1 MATAADLDQLVDLA
15 HGIKELMT
23 TMPRNSE
30 RMAERIAE
38 GEASFGPVQD
48 VTGNEIYFFVLEEDG
63 VIVGTSAVYAAV
75 GLDRPFYSYKIAKRS
90 QVSPELD
97 VRINYR
103 VLQPVN
109 DYTGSAEVGT
119 LYLAP
124 EHRGGGRGRLLS
136 LCRFMFIAAHQERF
150 GQRVMAEMRGWTDD
164 SGASPFWDAVG
175 AKFYGLDLHAAD
187 LRSGHD
193 VRFIADLL
201 PPYPI
206 FIDLLPEE
214 AQRVVGLA
222 NTGSEP
228 AAAMLRRQGF
238 RNNNY
243 VDIFDAGLCLDC
255 HVRDLDTV
263 RRSELLTM
271 EIADED
277 APAPNRRVGDRPV
290 WQPAIISTTGL
301 ADFRVA
307 QATVAVVPAGSSG
320 LSGSSG
326 SSGLSGSSS
335 TGTVLAG
342 AELAADLQVEPGT
355 DVLVYVLAAKS

>member
-15 HGIKELMT
+15 DGIKGLMT
-23 TMPRNSE
+23 TMPRDPA
-30 RMAERIAE
+30 RMADRVEE
-38 GEASFGPVQD
+38 GRSSLDPGVE
-48 VTGNEIYFFVLEEDG
+48 VTGEETYFFVLEEDG
-63 VIVGTSAVYAAV
+63 EIIGTSAIYAAV
-75 GLDRPFYSYKIAKRS
+75 GLDRPFYSYKITKRS

-97 VRINYR
+97 VRIDYR

-119 LYLAP
+119 LYLSP

-150 GQRVMAEMRGWTDD
+150 GQRVMAEMRGWTDEH
-164 SGASPFWDAVG
+164 GASPFWDAVG

-228 AAAMLRRQGF
+228 AAAMLRGQGF

-263 RRSELLTM
+263 RRSEVLTL
-271 EIADED
+271 EVAADRES
-277 APAPNRRVGDRPV
+277 PAGRRVDDEQV
-290 WQPAIISTTGL
+290 WMPAMLATTGL

-307 QATVAVVPAGSSG
+307 QADVCIGDGS
-320 LSGSSG
+320 
-326 SSGLSGSSS
+326 
-335 TGTVLAG
+335 VLAHP
-342 AELAADLQVEPGT
+342 ELAADLQVESG
-355 DVLVYVLAAKS
+355 DELLVYVLAAKR

>member
-15 HGIKELMT
+15 GGIKGLMT
-23 TMPRNSE
+23 TMPRDPA
-30 RMAERIAE
+30 RMADRVAE
-38 GEASFGPVQD
+38 GRSSLDPTVE
-48 VTGNEIYFFVLEEDG
+48 VTGEETYFFVLEEDG
-63 VIVGTSAVYAAV
+63 KIIGTSAIYAAV
-75 GLDRPFYSYKIAKRS
+75 GLDRPFYSYKITNRS

-97 VRINYR
+97 VRIDYR

-119 LYLAP
+119 LYLSP

-136 LCRFMFIAAHQERF
+136 LCRFMFIAAHQDRF

-164 SGASPFWDAVG
+164 DGTSPFWDAVG
-175 AKFYGLDLHAAD
+175 AKFYGLDLYAAD

-228 AAAMLRRQGF
+228 AAAMLRGQGF

-255 HVRDLDTV
+255 HIRDLDTV
-263 RRSELLTM
+263 RRSETLTL
-271 EIADED
+271 EVAADRES
-277 APAPNRRVGDRPV
+277 PTGRRVDDEQV
-290 WQPAIISTTGL
+290 WMPAMVATTGL
-301 ADFRVA
+301 ADFRVS
-307 QATVAVVPAGSSG
+307 QANVCIGD
-320 LSGSSG
+320 
-326 SSGLSGSSS
+326 
-335 TGTVLAG
+335 GTVLADPD
-342 AELAADLQVEPGT
+342 LAADLQVESG
-355 DVLVYVLAAKS
+355 DELLVYMLAAKG